1 MSPIDLGLNQE
12 QLEKEARP
20 PLIPDG
26 TYEFMV
32 DHIDEFHLNPDGTP
46 TNTGR
51 PRWVWW
57 LRIINR
63 PDLNRMARY
72 STPLTWRDPN
82 GELITS
88 GIGFLHDIL
97 GGTGVRL
104 QGTSLAQKE
113 TYYGRTGVM
122 SIGHKPRPKQDPN
135 DPEEEEIIDNTVRIV
150 VKRKGGGGVA

>member
-1 MSPIDLGLNQE
+1 MTIELGLNQE

-32 DHIDEFHLNPDGTP
+32 DHIDEFYLNPDGSP
-46 TNTGR
+46 TNERR

-57 LRIINR
+57 LKIINR
-63 PDLNRMARY
+63 PDVNRMARY
-72 STPLTWRDPN
+72 STPLTWRDAE
-82 GELITS
+82 GQLVTS
-88 GIGFLHDIL
+88 GIGFLHDVL
-97 GGTGVRL
+97 TGTGIKL
-104 QGTSLAQKE
+104 MGTTLASKE

-122 SIGHKPRPKQDPN
+122 AVGHKPRNKADPN

-150 VKRKGGGGVA
+150 VKRRGGGVVN

>member
-1 MSPIDLGLNQE
+1 MIELGLNQE

-26 TYEFMV
+26 NYEFMV
-32 DHIDEFHLNPDGTP
+32 DHIDEFHLNPDGTF

-57 LRIINR
+57 LKIINR
-63 PDLNRMARY
+63 PDVNRIARY
-72 STPLTWRDPN
+72 STPLTWRDSS

-88 GIGFLHDIL
+88 GIGFLHNIL
-97 GGTGVRL
+97 AGTGVRL

-122 SIGHKPRPKQDPN
+122 NIIHKPRAKANPN
-135 DPEEEEIIDNTVRIV
+135 DPDEEEIIDNEVRIV
-150 VKRKGGGGVA
+150 VKRRSSGNVG

>member
-1 MSPIDLGLNQE
+1 MGIDLGLNQE

-46 TNTGR
+46 TNDGR

-57 LRIINR
+57 LKIINR

-82 GELITS
+82 GDLITS

-97 GGTGVRL
+97 VGTGVRL

-122 SIGHKPRPKQDPN
+122 SVGHKPRAKADPN
-135 DPEEEEIIDNTVRIV
+135 DPNEEEVIDNTVRIV
-150 VKRKGGGGVA
+150 VKRRGGVS